1 MQNGGV
7 GLIAHGPQRRP
18 LGRLSPRA
26 APVAASA
33 ERQGDQY
40 IVDGR
45 EIHTVQ
51 LVGTFSGLEEHS
63 TNILFKLNDGTDIL
77 ECRQWIDK
85 ESLKHKK
92 VSALK

>member
-1 MQNGGV
+1 MLIYPPNSLFAQKVGDRQSLIPVTIKQIQN
-7 GLIAHGPQRRP
+7 
-18 LGRLSPRA
+18 
-26 APVAASA
+26 A